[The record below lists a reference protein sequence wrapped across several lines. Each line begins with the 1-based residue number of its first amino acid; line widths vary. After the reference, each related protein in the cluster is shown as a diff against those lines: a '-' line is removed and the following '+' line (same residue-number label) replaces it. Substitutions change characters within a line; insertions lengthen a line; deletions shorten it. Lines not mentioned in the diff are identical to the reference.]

1 MLYSTA
7 TALIVMYIGK
17 TQNKTQMG
25 QTHYKRILFRND
37 MKTTGQV

>member
-1 MLYSTA
+1 MLYSDNINRYVQYTDK
-7 TALIVMYIGK
+7 I
-17 TQNKTQMG
+17 QNKTQMG